1 MSSNFARAV
10 VADVD
15 GRVFS
20 PIPAHLF
27 VAENPRNALEYP
39 LAWRKNL
46 LSEKEFTPEP
56 PLYAFSFV
64 YIDELPMVN
73 PPIVPFTA
81 FILEMSQVSF
91 MMQLS
96 NVPLVAVI
104 LPLISAFL
112 ARKKPLLPSM
122 RILQFEPF
130 GSGLFPSVVLRYR
143 QGFPALQE
151 TPHTHCSLLLQG
163 FLRS

>member
-1 MSSNFARAV
+1 MFATVSSNFARAV

-64 YIDELPMVN
+64 YIDELPMAN

-81 FILEMSQVSF
+81 FIVVILQVSF
-91 MMQLS
+91 MTHLS
-96 NVPLVAVI
+96 NVP
-104 LPLISAFL
+104 PLACIS
-112 ARKKPLLPSM
+112 P
-122 RILQFEPF
+122 RIIA
-130 GSGLFPSVVLRYR
+130 S
-143 QGFPALQE
+143 
-151 TPHTHCSLLLQG
+151 
-163 FLRS
+163 